1 MDKRG
6 RVQQILRILNHM
18 EVTEMLREMGLILC
32 CEEESNGRS
41 KSALQLFS
49 GNDDEKKLH
58 SEVSS
63 KAKKTKGHE

>member
-1 MDKRG
+1 
-6 RVQQILRILNHM
+6 M

-49 GNDDEKKLH
+49 GDDEKKLY

>member
-1 MDKRG
+1 
-6 RVQQILRILNHM
+6 M